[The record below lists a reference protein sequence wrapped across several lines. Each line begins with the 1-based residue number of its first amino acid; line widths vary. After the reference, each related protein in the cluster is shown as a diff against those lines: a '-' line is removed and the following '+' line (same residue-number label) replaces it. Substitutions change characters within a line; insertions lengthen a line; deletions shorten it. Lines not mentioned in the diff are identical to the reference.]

1 MGRAL
6 KIQKTSPGSGNSGAS
21 VLVDAGF
28 NNFGSLTD
36 PVYNSAGTLSASD
49 FLGVVGGAPVISSPS
64 TSYPEIAATV
74 NIALPSGSGQG
85 ATTGRI
91 IRQKGAHKFLV
102 SSNTTVEDESMVV
115 GATYMI
121 VSLDTTNWQQ
131 MGAPVGAIAGTIF
144 YCTAVCA

>member
-85 ATTGRI
+85 AAAGRI
-91 IRQKGAHKFLV
+91 IRQKGARKFMVQDLT
-102 SSNTTVEDESMVV
+102 SIADED
-115 GATYMI
+115 I
-121 VSLDTTNWQQ
+121 V
-131 MGAPVGAIAGTIF
+131 
-144 YCTAVCA
+144 